1 MNIIT
6 GYKAEPH
13 ITAQQDRNVNM
24 GIFGTDTYI
33 VNIGSTMAATVVSA
47 NEITIADGLLVTE
60 GCTAEIERGTSESLE
75 IANGSQ
81 GMLRTDLIVARYT
94 KASGTG
100 VEDMELAVITGT
112 PAASNP
118 ADPSYN
124 TGSIANGDT
133 LVDFPI
139 YRVSLNG
146 ISIESVTRIPSIVTI
161 AKGSEVS
168 ALSALLTTL
177 SSTVTAISS
186 RLGTAT
192 LNTTAQNALSAINE
206 LLGKINTLT
215 SNLSSTNSTVSTVS
229 GRVGTA
235 ALNTTAKN
243 ALGAINE
250 LLTRINTLTSNLS
263 TTNSNLSSVTSRT
276 TALETKTEGLV
287 RMRHWNINAGA
298 TQYLQLHDVSMYVFI
313 LNGAGDNGLR
323 GLYIVGTTGANAIG
337 IKTVSSAS
345 SVIVSDAGNGLIKF
359 VNNGYAVLRLTAIC
373 TYGTSI

>member
-24 GIFGTDTYI
+24 GIFGTGTYI
-33 VNIGSTMAATVVSA
+33 VDIGSTMAATVVSA

-112 PAASNP
+112 PAASSP

-133 LVDFPI
+133 LVDFPL

-215 SNLSSTNSTVSTVS
+215 SNLSSTNSTLSTVS

-235 ALNTTAKN
+235 SLNTAAKN
-243 ALGAINE
+243 ALAAINE
-250 LLTRINTLTSNLS
+250 LLGKINTLTSNLS
-263 TTNSNLSSVTSRT
+263 TTNSNV
-276 TALETKTEGLV
+276 TALETKTAGINGTLV
-287 RMRHWNINAGA
+287 TSVPNGEINYRRLNA
-298 TQYLQLHDVSMYVFI
+298 TSTYLVIVSTVANVDAMKGMY
-313 LNGAGDNGLR
+313 L
-323 GLYIVGTTGANAIG
+323 VGVTSGNVIG
-337 IKTVSSAS
+337 IKTISNAS
-345 SVIVSDAGNGLIKF
+345 SVVLSDAGNLLLGIR
-359 VNNGYAVLRLTAIC
+359 NNGAAYIRVTFITL
-373 TYGTSI
+373 YGTAL